1 MNMVNTVR
9 YMFGPY
15 TLVSSWCG
23 QSCRI
28 RCFMLVLYT
37 DRIGLTSDGMFSD
50 SDRMEK
56 NRILLRYTIFVHF
69 TPFRLNPVQSEI
81 YSSSFGSDR
90 IGTKSD
96 GFIRSVYSNTLC
108 TLPSRQMLN
117 VPPATPTVLLTGI
130 RYGVINQ

>member
-1 MNMVNTVR
+1 
-9 YMFGPY
+9 
-15 TLVSSWCG
+15 
-23 QSCRI
+23 
-28 RCFMLVLYT
+28 MLVLYT

-90 IGTKSD
+90 IGSERNPTDLSD
-96 GFIRSVYSNTLC
+96 PC
-108 TLPSRQMLN
+108 TAILY
-117 VPPATPTVLLTGI
+117 V
-130 RYGVINQ
+130 RYRVDKC